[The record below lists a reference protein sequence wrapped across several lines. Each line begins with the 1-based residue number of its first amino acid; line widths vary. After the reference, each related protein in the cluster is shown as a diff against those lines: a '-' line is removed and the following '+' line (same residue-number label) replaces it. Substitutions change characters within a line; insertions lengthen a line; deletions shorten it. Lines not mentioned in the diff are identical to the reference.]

1 MKSGGIGAIAIFL
14 VCSIANCGDGW
25 AQSGSGNGSQDK
37 SAVENSHPAEVLV
50 VPPQLTDFERYSSK
64 TDEPVVT
71 LGFPPITA
79 SLGSNVSLV
88 LTPLALSSF
97 DAPNN
102 LKAMAVRFELS
113 QFTGSSRKSGSAP
126 LHSVVTLLDFDELL
140 RFTSLFKKLAAT
152 GMPQPAFSD
161 AKAVIHMAS
170 KSGMRLQV
178 TVEANDRILSV
189 VSTDADSVTLPMDS
203 VTARKLV
210 DAFTAAERVLDSA
223 EDSKT

>member
-1 MKSGGIGAIAIFL
+1 MKSGGIGAIAVFL
-14 VCSIANCGDGW
+14 VFSIANCSDGW
-25 AQSGSGNGSQDK
+25 AQRGSGNGSQDK
-37 SAVENSHPAEVLV
+37 TAVGTSHPTQVLV
-50 VPPQLTDFERYSSK
+50 VPSQLTDFERYSSK

-71 LGFPPITA
+71 LAFPPVAAT
-79 SLGSNVSLV
+79 LGGNVSLN

-102 LKAMAVRFELS
+102 LKAMAVQFELS
-113 QFTGSSRKSGSAP
+113 QTTGSSRKSGLAP

-140 RFTSLFKKLAAT
+140 RFTSLFKTLAAT

-178 TVEANDRILSV
+178 TADANARILCV
-189 VSTDADSVTLPMDS
+189 VSTGADSVTVLLDD
-203 VTARKLV
+203 VTARKLA
-210 DAFTAAERVLDSA
+210 DAFTAAERTLDSA
-223 EDSKT
+223 EDSKP

>member
-1 MKSGGIGAIAIFL
+1 MKSGGIGAIAVFL
-14 VCSIANCGDGW
+14 VFSIANCSDGW

-37 SAVENSHPAEVLV
+37 SAVENSRPTEVLV
-50 VPPQLTDFERYSSK
+50 VPAQLTDFERYSSK

-79 SLGSNVSLV
+79 SLGGNVSLV

-102 LKAMAVRFELS
+102 LKAMAVQIELS
-113 QFTGSSRKSGSAP
+113 QSTGSSRNSGSAP

-152 GMPQPAFSD
+152 GMPHPAFSD

-170 KSGMRLQV
+170 KSGMGLQV
-178 TVEANDRILSV
+178 TADANARILCV
-189 VSTDADSVTLPMDS
+189 VSIGADSVTVRLDG

-210 DAFTAAERVLDSA
+210 DALTAVERILDSA
-223 EDSKT
+223 EDSKP